1 MTCVKNTSSTKKHT
15 RTLRLEEKDAIRL
28 LSGDFP
34 FFTILLCRSL
44 DLSCYK
50 TRHISQPGLVEQDL
64 R

>member
-15 RTLRLEEKDAIRL
+15 RTLKPEEKDATRL
-28 LSGDFP
+28 LSGDFL

-44 DLSCYK
+44 DLSCFK
-50 TRHISQPGLVEQDL
+50 TRHTFQHGLVEQDL